1 MKQYIEKETKHQLN
15 SIESEYKMKMM
26 ELKKEQL
33 KQVLPVRLQAYERI
47 LMLLERISA
56 DNLVMRHRNH
66 QVTAVAMQALLLKSI
81 REEFDHNISQQL
93 YISSESWSM
102 VKNAKEE
109 MVQLINTVAASIK
122 EEERGI
128 DFCRKVL
135 EYSAK
140 EQRYPTLS
148 AIEVVK
154 KEVRQ
159 LF

>member
-1 MKQYIEKETKHQLN
+1 ATGNFEKRDK
-15 SIESEYKMKMM
+15 
-26 ELKKEQL
+26 
-33 KQVLPVRLQAYERI
+33 
-47 LMLLERISA
+47 
-56 DNLVMRHRNH
+56 
-66 QVTAVAMQALLLKSI
+66 KSI

-140 EQRYPTLS
+140 EQRYPTLP